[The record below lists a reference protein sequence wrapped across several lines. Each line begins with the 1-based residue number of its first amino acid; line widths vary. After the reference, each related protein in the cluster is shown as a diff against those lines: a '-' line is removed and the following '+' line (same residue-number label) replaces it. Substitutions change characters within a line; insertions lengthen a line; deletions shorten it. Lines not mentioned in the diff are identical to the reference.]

1 MNKIN
6 CLILAAGKHK
16 NNDTACSLW
25 TFSNGK
31 SILDWQYHT
40 LKLAIENPSIQVAVG
55 FRYEEVVKKYKNL
68 NFCHIENWKKLNSL
82 GSFLEADFA
91 LSDSLLVMYGDTV
104 FRYES
109 IRELTRVNEDIVI
122 GVDSKWESRFANR
135 SFDDIEIAEK
145 IETPSNKTFEYTGL
159 IKLSPKVLKFIK
171 ENKTHL
177 KNKSFLDLIGLLKNS
192 GFNMEFFDLYGDWAE
207 MNEANDL
214 VKFILGT
221 KAETLNRIKSIVKKS
236 EVCEQYLVIS
246 RQWKLNREVEIK
258 NIEKKFN
265 SQNVIIRSSSSDE
278 DNWKTA
284 NAGLFL
290 SLMNIEVKDQIKLAE
305 SIDSVFDSYEQI
317 NDDSQVLIQPF
328 INDVILS
335 GVIFTRD
342 LVTGSPY
349 YVINYDD
356 ESGSTSSVTSGKDG
370 NFRKLVIS
378 HKGKN
383 IIKNIDD
390 RLTRVIDAAQELE
403 TIFGFDKL
411 DIEFAIDKNNKLY
424 SFQVRP
430 ISVNHDSRIHK
441 SDEDIFNLIS
451 KAKEKFMHLQN
462 NNKNLGRYTIFSNMT
477 DWNPAEIIGT
487 HPNTLAYS
495 LYEHIITNDVWAL
508 QRKESGYRDLV
519 STPLMVN
526 FSGQPYIDCR
536 ASINSF
542 IPKNLPNSTA
552 ERLINAYLEILK
564 KKPHLHD
571 KLELEVVFTI
581 WEPNF
586 LKIANERFKNYDVS
600 YNDIKILEKELKL
613 ITIGAFN
620 RLDEDLKPL
629 EELKK
634 FTEEIIASDS
644 QSIEKAHSLI
654 ELVKKFGTLSFSHA
668 ARAGFVAITLL
679 KSFVNCG
686 ILSKDRL
693 LEFQT
698 SIKTVAGEFTEDL
711 GNQDINVDQL
721 IKKYGHLR
729 PGTYD
734 ISEKAYWENKQ
745 FYFRRPNTAIKNT
758 NSRLNKKFNFS
769 EVELLKMQK
778 SLHELSSEID
788 IKEII
793 KYFVK
798 AITSRELSKF
808 VFSRSLSLALD
819 ELVKFFTNNSNIKR
833 SEIGY
838 LNWNNICDLNL
849 RKITLA
855 DLHSEL
861 NYRKKKSHK
870 KSMVKLPS
878 VIFSVDSFYGF
889 EEEKSS
895 PNFITHKKITAEVIE
910 VIEDEQIDYF
920 DKIVMIPSADPGYDW
935 LFAHKI
941 AGLVTTY
948 GGANSHMAIRC
959 AELDLPAAIG
969 VGEELYNSLK
979 NMRQIFL
986 DCYNEKISNV

>member
-40 LKLAIENPSIQVAVG
+40 LNLAIDNPSIQIAIG
-55 FRYEEVVKKYKNL
+55 YKYEEVVKKYKNL
-68 NFCHIENWKKLNSL
+68 NFCRIKNWEEGNSL
-82 GSFLEADFA
+82 RSLLEADFP

-109 IRELTRVNEDIVI
+109 IRELIRVNEDIVI
-122 GVDSKWESRFANR
+122 GVDSKWKSRFADR

-145 IETPSNKTFEYTGL
+145 IETPNEGTLEYTGL
-159 IKLSPKVLKFIK
+159 IKFSPKVLRFIK
-171 ENKTHL
+171 ENNNSL
-177 KNKSFLDLIGLLKNS
+177 KDKNFLDLISFLKTS
-192 GFNMEFFDLYGDWAE
+192 GFNMEFYDLYGEWAE
-207 MNEANDL
+207 MNESNDL

-246 RQWKLNREVEIK
+246 RQWNLNRDAEIK
-258 NIEKKFN
+258 NIAKKFN

-290 SLMNIEVKDQIKLAE
+290 SLMNIEVKDQIKLAD
-305 SIDSVFDSYEQI
+305 SIDSVFASYEQV

-328 INDVILS
+328 INDVMMS

-370 NFRKLVIS
+370 KFRNLVIS

-383 IIKNIDD
+383 TVKNIDD
-390 RLTRVIDAAQELE
+390 RVTRVIDAAQELQS
-403 TIFGFDKL
+403 IFGFDNL
-411 DIEFAIDKNNKLY
+411 DIEFAIDKNNRLY

-430 ISVNHDSRIHK
+430 ISVKHDSSINI
-441 SDEDIFNLIS
+441 SDEEIFNLID
-451 KAKEKFMHLQN
+451 KAKDKFLNLQN
-462 NNKNLGRYTIFSNMT
+462 NNKHLGRYTIFSNMT

-508 QRKESGYRDLV
+508 QRKEFGYRDLG

-542 IPKNLPNSTA
+542 IPKNLPNSTS

-564 KKPHLHD
+564 KNPHLHD

-586 LKIANERFKNYDVS
+586 SNIANERFKNYDVS
-600 YNDIKILEKELKL
+600 IDDIRILEKELKL
-613 ITIGAFN
+613 ITIEAFD

-634 FTEEIIASDS
+634 LTEKIIASDS
-644 QSIEKAHSLI
+644 RPVEKAYLLI
-654 ELVKKFGTLSFSHA
+654 ELVKKYGTLPFSHA

-679 KSFVNCG
+679 KSFVSCG

-698 SIKTVAGEFTEDL
+698 SIRTVAGEFTEDL
-711 GNQDINVDQL
+711 GNEEIHVDHL
-721 IKKYGHLR
+721 IEKYGHLR

-734 ISEKAYWENKQ
+734 IGEKAYWENTQ
-745 FYFRRPNTAIKNT
+745 FYFRRSKTKIKNI
-758 NSRLNKKFNFS
+758 NSKLNKKFTFS

-778 SLHELSSEID
+778 ALNELSSDID

-793 KYFVK
+793 KYFVR
-798 AITSRELSKF
+798 AITSREHSKF
-808 VFSRSLSLALD
+808 IFSRSLSLALD
-819 ELVKFFTNNSNIKR
+819 ELVKLCSNNSNITR

-838 LNWNNICDLNL
+838 LNWNNICELNSRKKTLVDLQ
-849 RKITLA
+849 
-855 DLHSEL
+855 SEL
-861 NYRKKKSHK
+861 NYRKKNSHE

-895 PNFITHKKITAEVIE
+895 PNFITQKKITAEVIE
-910 VIEDEQIDYF
+910 VVEDEQIDYS
-920 DKIVMIPSADPGYDW
+920 DKIAMIPSADPGYDW

-969 VGEELYNSLK
+969 VGEDLYNSLK
-979 NMRQIFL
+979 SMRQIFL